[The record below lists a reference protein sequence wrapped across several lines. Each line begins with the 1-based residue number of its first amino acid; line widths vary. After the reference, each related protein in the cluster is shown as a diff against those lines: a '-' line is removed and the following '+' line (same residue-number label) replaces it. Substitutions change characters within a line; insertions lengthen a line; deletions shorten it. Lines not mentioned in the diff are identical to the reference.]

1 MFGDGCERLM
11 EGDLKEWGRGVGV
24 RSGEDP
30 ENSTGERK
38 ILRRRELLGSLRGLQ
53 EAQLLS
59 AQSVGSRARPSLE
72 EGRVLEDSLG
82 DSEV

>member
-38 ILRRRELLGSLRGLQ
+38 ILRERKTPRLGKQ
-53 EAQLLS
+53 WC
-59 AQSVGSRARPSLE
+59 VNI
-72 EGRVLEDSLG
+72 
-82 DSEV
+82 